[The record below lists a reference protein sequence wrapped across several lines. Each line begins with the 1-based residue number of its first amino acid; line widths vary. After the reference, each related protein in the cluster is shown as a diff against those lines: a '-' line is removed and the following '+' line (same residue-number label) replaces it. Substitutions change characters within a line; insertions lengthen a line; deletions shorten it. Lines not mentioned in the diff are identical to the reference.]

1 MYIIEVTED
10 KYEQLAKHAEEMLRH
25 GDMLMQCL
33 DSLKDNKTGSMQ
45 RGQRMP
51 MSPHTGQRAQ
61 DNDYEDEGE
70 INMRYGRGNGRN
82 MDFRPDYDRNIG
94 YRRY

>member
-25 GDMLMQCL
+25 GGMLMQCL
-33 DSLKDNKTGSMQ
+33 DSLKEGKSGSMQ
-45 RGQRMP
+45 RGQRISTP
-51 MSPHTGQRAQ
+51 PYAGQHPQ
-61 DNDYEDEGE
+61 ENEYEEDDETT
-70 INMRYGRGNGRN
+70 MRYGRGNSRN
-82 MDFRPDYDRNIG
+82 MDFRPDYGRNIG